1 MKRAMVFL
9 ILSFATAALVSGCA
23 TKKFVREQLGAT
35 EGRLGQRVDTQET
48 ELKQTAERTGANAQA
63 LDATNQRLQGV
74 DSRVQGVDSRV
85 QGIDSRVTE
94 VDSRVT
100 EVSALAKDAK
110 RDAGVAGEAV
120 RETDRRF
127 ANRNKLS
134 ALETKSVYFDFGKA
148 DVRDEG
154 MAELE
159 EIAKALKADPNA
171 VVELHGFADARGTDI
186 YNYRLTRERVESVTR
201 YLVQRHGI
209 ELRRIYAVG
218 MGKAPQESGAKAD
231 RETLSKARR
240 VDIVLL
246 APQS

>member
-9 ILSFATAALVSGCA
+9 ILCSATAALVSGCA
-23 TKKFVREQLGAT
+23 TKKFVREQVGST
-35 EGRLGQRVDTQET
+35 ENRLGQRVDTQAAELRQTT
-48 ELKQTAERTGANAQA
+48 ERVGANAQA
-63 LDATNQRLQGV
+63 LETANQRLQTV
-74 DSRVQGVDSRV
+74 DSAVQG
-85 QGIDSRVTE
+85 

-100 EVSALAKDAK
+100 EVSALAKQAQ
-110 RDAGVAGEAV
+110 RDASAAGEAV
-120 RETDRRF
+120 RDTDRRF

-134 ALETKSVYFDFGKA
+134 TLETKSVFFDFGKA

-159 EIAKALKADPNA
+159 DVAKALKADPNA
-171 VVELHGFADARGTDI
+171 VVELHGFADPRGSDV
-186 YNYRLTRERVESVTR
+186 YNYRLTRDRVDAVTR
-201 YLVQRHGI
+201 YLVQHHGI

-218 MGKAPQESGAKAD
+218 MGKVSQERGAPAD
-231 RETLSKARR
+231 RDALSKSRR